1 MDEVFHQWATNGV
14 SAWKIP
20 LLYTILDLG
29 TVLREALDPVD
40 AGVAARLHARE
51 GRRRGRRSSSARS
64 TSRARASETR
74 RTCSRSTTQRSPTGS
89 RRSSTASAHG
99 IHARPHQPRVRVE
112 DDRPAAE
119 TSCMRTAAVA
129 TVLAAVV
136 ATSAALATPPPG
148 AATCRVFPADNAWN
162 RRVDTLPVLPG
173 SAATI
178 AAIGPT
184 KTMHADFGSGLWDGG
199 PIGIPI
205 TIVTKAQRKSTV
217 RFDYADESDR
227 GPYRSRPASRS
238 RAAPRPTVTGMHS
251 FSTATRAASTSCSPS
266 AAPATAGRRDP
277 ARSGIS
283 ARTGCVPPVGHPP
296 TRQGFRSRPVSRA
309 TTRSRK
315 DGSTTRC
322 ASRSR
327 GRNGHTSRR
336 RGTMRAR

>member
-1 MDEVFHQWATNGV
+1 
-14 SAWKIP
+14 
-20 LLYTILDLG
+20 
-29 TVLREALDPVD
+29 
-40 AGVAARLHARE
+40 
-51 GRRRGRRSSSARS
+51 
-64 TSRARASETR
+64 
-74 RTCSRSTTQRSPTGS
+74 
-89 RRSSTASAHG
+89 
-99 IHARPHQPRVRVE
+99 
-112 DDRPAAE
+112 
-119 TSCMRTAAVA
+119 MRTAAVA

-227 GPYRSRPASRS
+227 GPYPIPPGVKIEGGPAADGDRHALILD
-238 RAAPRPTVTGMHS
+238 RDACRLYELFALRHAGNGW
-251 FSTATRAASTSCSPS
+251 TA
-266 AAPATAGRRDP
+266 DP